1 MCPASINLCA
11 LVVSTLLSIIPLPNL
26 SDVAREV
33 AELTQGASGGNPQM
47 SSQVRKV
54 SSTDST
60 SSISSVSSQRL
71 GASGAQDSG
80 HEYASTAAVTTSYS
94 RHLSDICAVVIH
106 CPKHEKFALVK
117 CPNHKGLW
125 LPYVSLKQSEGWY
138 AAIVNKVRHL
148 LGVRIGT
155 KSSSVFTSPEILH
168 IMRIQLP
175 EVLKY
180 VTRVVFMTNLQ
191 SMPSVSSPS
200 STNAGAIRSMG
211 SIDRESSQR
220 NPINAFS
227 GLNKGAKRSPSSS
240 GQFRCFCEAPEN
252 SNTGVR
258 WLRHE
263 TIVTEEEALEIWGPE
278 PGMFTSAFATNSVEK
293 GAYSEYTLR
302 EAIRFQPRETPRT
315 YQEEML
321 KSCHF
326 ERGDILRLYS
336 DYVQHCFPSQNMN
349 FVSFCD
355 YLQKLGYEQL
365 DSSNGSQGS
374 GSHSKEQLNSQLN
387 ISPSNISRVNMH
399 DMRALYRAFKFN
411 RQMPYVTFHELL
423 LGLAAMDR
431 STAHGG
437 HSGELRCGYI
447 FRYYDQNHDG
457 YLNAAELRQMA
468 LDRLRVANL
477 KQAQSA
483 LKSGTTAA
491 IAVDGGANKATNKA
505 GKKTKS
511 GGSVSGSKSTS
522 SKSITEA
529 LSAIVGQKIDSDSI
543 QRELVKIYQ
552 MLNLKV
558 GESIS
563 EMNFMLAVGSMQL
576 RGTSTLFR
584 SQISVL
590 PVKQH
595 YETIVEKHALT
606 DIEGNLVG
614 GELKRKGTC
623 PRCKEKSYTLALH
636 TVKMTHDAQIV
647 EPTEVRFDEY
657 PPPIPRAARQ
667 MSRGVFASDS
677 TPNKLIDM
685 ITNYWN
691 AVAASQASQ
700 QHQHQASSHVALRML
715 IGHTNAVPL
724 GKTSWERI
732 DRKIL
737 AEDIRKICQQADQ
750 IFKQE
755 MRVVGVNSPC
765 FVLGDIHGNLND
777 LRIYERILWPNA
789 PSCVAGSYLFLGDY
803 VDRGDYGLECICYL
817 LSMKVLAPKTFF
829 LLRGNHELRSI
840 QQAFTFF
847 REVCEKFRNQQL
859 GIQVWETLNKTFDL
873 MPVAATIDDQIFCSH
888 GGIPTSILRLDE
900 LYNIPTPLTDPE
912 NHSPAAWEI
921 LWNDPISSTEYSEYA
936 DLLRKQP
943 GGQQAV
949 ANMQGYLPNTKRGTA
964 FFFSEEAV
972 KRFLHLNGLSFII
985 RAHECVPPGYAL
997 HCNGKV
1003 ITIFSSSHYCGATN
1017 DAACIL
1023 VEREKL
1029 RIIRLD
1035 TD

>member
-1 MCPASINLCA
+1 MA
-11 LVVSTLLSIIPLPNL
+11 PNL
-26 SDVAREV
+26 
-33 AELTQGASGGNPQM
+33 
-47 SSQVRKV
+47 RKV
-54 SSTDST
+54 NSLDST
-60 SSISSVSSQRL
+60 SSVSSASSQRL
-71 GASGAQDSG
+71 AGHKDASG
-80 HEYASTAAVTTSYS
+80 HEYATTAAVTTSYS
-94 RHLSDICAVVIH
+94 KHLSDICAVVIH
-106 CPKHEKFALVK
+106 CPKHEKFALVH
-117 CPNHKGLW
+117 CNAHKGLW
-125 LPYVSLKQSEGWY
+125 LPYATLKQSDGWY
-138 AAIVNKVRHL
+138 ATVVNKIRSL
-148 LGVRIGT
+148 LGVRIGV
-155 KSSSVFTSPEILH
+155 KSSAVFTPPEIMH
-168 IMRIQLP
+168 VMRIQLP

-191 SMPSVSSPS
+191 SIPAVSSPS
-200 STNAGAIRSMG
+200 SANAGALRSSG
-211 SIDRESSQR
+211 SLQDRENSLR
-220 NPINAFS
+220 
-227 GLNKGAKRSPSSS
+227 LGAATKHAHAAGIPTTPPTPAAALPQHHQAQQHQTAHS
-240 GQFRCFCEAPEN
+240 FRCFCESSEQPH
-252 SNTGVR
+252 GLR
-258 WLRHE
+258 WLKHE
-263 TIVTEEEALEIWGPE
+263 TIVTEEESLEIWGPE

-302 EAIRFQPRETPRT
+302 EAMRFQPSQHVRT

-349 FVSFCD
+349 FVSFKD
-355 YLQKLGYEQL
+355 YLIKIGYESSS
-365 DSSNGSQGS
+365 DSLNGSGT
-374 GSHSKEQLNSQLN
+374 GGGGN
-387 ISPSNISRVNMH
+387 SPSGVSTTSAASHASITAAAAGASTTGALINRH
-399 DMRALYRAFKFN
+399 DMKSLYRAFKPA
-411 RQMPYVTFHELL
+411 RLPPYVTFHELL

-437 HSGELRCGYI
+437 HVGELRCGYI
-447 FRYYDQNHDG
+447 FRYYDSNSDG
-457 YLNAAELRQMA
+457 KLSLSELRQMA
-468 LDRLRVANL
+468 IDRLRVAQI
-477 KQAQSA
+477 KQAHQQHAAAATHSMS
-483 LKSGTTAA
+483 KS
-491 IAVDGGANKATNKA
+491 NS
-505 GKKTKS
+505 KS
-511 GGSVSGSKSTS
+511 RNGQKSTS
-522 SKSITEA
+522 GSMSSRGLAAAATASLIA
-529 LSAIVGQKIDSDSI
+529 AQKLDP
-543 QRELVKIYQ
+543 ELVQQELAKIYQ
-552 MLNLKV
+552 QLNIKL
-558 GESIS
+558 GDSIT
-563 EMNFMLAVGSMQL
+563 EMNFMLAVGSLQL

-595 YETIVEKHALT
+595 YDIIAEKHALT
-606 DIEGNLVG
+606 DIEGNIVG

-623 PRCKEKSYTLALH
+623 PRCKEKHYSLALH
-636 TVKMTHDAQIV
+636 TVKLTHDAQIV

-657 PPPIPRAARQ
+657 PAPISRAERQ
-667 MSRGVFASDS
+667 LSRATFASDN
-677 TPNKLIDM
+677 TPNRLIDM
-685 ITNYWN
+685 ITTYWN
-691 AVAASQASQ
+691 AVAASQSTHSNASRF
-700 QHQHQASSHVALRML
+700 S
-715 IGHTNAVPL
+715 GTTTNAVAL
-724 GKTSWERI
+724 GKTSWERL
-732 DRKIL
+732 DRQVL
-737 AEDIRKICQQADQ
+737 AEEIRRICSHAEL
-750 IFKQE
+750 IFKRE
-755 MRVVGVNSPC
+755 ARVVSVQSPC

-789 PSCVAGSYLFLGDY
+789 PTCVAGSYLFLGDY

-817 LSMKVLAPKTFF
+817 LSMKVLAPTSFF
-829 LLRGNHELRSI
+829 LLRGNHELRPI

-888 GGIPTSILRLDE
+888 GGIPTSAIRLDE
-900 LYNIPTPLTDPE
+900 LYNIPTPLQDPE
-912 NHSPAAWEI
+912 NQSAPAWEI
-921 LWNDPISSTEYSEYA
+921 LWNDPVSSTEYSEYA

-972 KRFLHLNGLSFII
+972 KRFLHLNGMSHII

>member
-1 MCPASINLCA
+1 MANQLRKVTSLDSTAS
-11 LVVSTLLSIIPLPNL
+11 
-26 SDVAREV
+26 
-33 AELTQGASGGNPQM
+33 
-47 SSQVRKV
+47 V
-54 SSTDST
+54 SST
-60 SSISSVSSQRL
+60 SSQRL
-71 GASGAQDSG
+71 SGAQGGGGNQRDPG
-80 HEYASTAAVTTSYS
+80 HEYATTAAVTTSYS
-94 RHLSDICAVVIH
+94 RHLSDICAIVIH
-106 CPKHEKFALVK
+106 CPKHEKFALVH
-117 CPNHKGLW
+117 CSAHKGLW

-138 AAIVNKVRHL
+138 AAIVNKIRQL

-155 KSSSVFTSPEILH
+155 KSSAVFTPPEIMH

-191 SMPSVSSPS
+191 SIPVISSPS
-200 STNAGAIRSMG
+200 TANAGAIRSL
-211 SIDRESSQR
+211 SSVPDREASLRQTTGAGQQR
-220 NPINAFS
+220 TQNVATTRQ
-227 GLNKGAKRSPSSS
+227 GAS
-240 GQFRCFCEAPEN
+240 FRCFCESAEQQN
-252 SNTGVR
+252 GMR
-258 WLRHE
+258 WLKHE
-263 TIVTEEEALEIWGPE
+263 TIVTEEESLEIWGPE

-302 EAIRFQPRETPRT
+302 EAIRFQPRDQPRT

-336 DYVQHCFPSQNMN
+336 DYIQHCFPSQNMN
-349 FVSFCD
+349 YVSFCD
-355 YLQKLGYEQL
+355 YLKKLGYEHMGAGQQQHTTK
-365 DSSNGSQGS
+365 SSSVGSQESRQGSSISMIGS
-374 GSHSKEQLNSQLN
+374 GGAPATMASVN
-387 ISPSNISRVNMH
+387 IH

-411 RQMPYVTFHELL
+411 RMPYVTFHELL

-447 FRYYDQNHDG
+447 FRYYDANSDG
-457 YLNAAELRQMA
+457 HLSVNELRQMA
-468 LDRLRVANL
+468 ADRLRIASI

-483 LKSGTTAA
+483 MKSTATETVA
-491 IAVDGGANKATNKA
+491 KND
-505 GKKTKS
+505 TKS
-511 GGSVSGSKSTS
+511 SVSKQSQSKSTS
-522 SKSITEA
+522 SSSKSIATSMAAANAWQRIDAEA
-529 LSAIVGQKIDSDSI
+529 VQK
-543 QRELVKIYQ
+543 ELAKIYQ

-558 GESIS
+558 GDSIS
-563 EMNFMLAVGSMQL
+563 EINFMLAVGSMQL

-595 YETIVEKHALT
+595 YETIAERHALT

-614 GELKRKGTC
+614 SELKRKGTC
-623 PRCKEKSYTLALH
+623 PRCKDKRYVLALH
-636 TVKMTHDAQIV
+636 TVKLTHDAQIV
-647 EPTEVRFDEY
+647 EPTEVHFDEY
-657 PPPIPRAARQ
+657 PPPISRIQRQ
-667 MSRGVFASDS
+667 MSRLTFASDS

-691 AVAASQASQ
+691 ALVAAQAQ
-700 QHQHQASSHVALRML
+700 GQANSGATMPLRLL
-715 IGHTNAVPL
+715 IGATNAVPL
-724 GKTSWERI
+724 GKTTWERI
-732 DRKIL
+732 DRQLL
-737 AEDIRKICQQADQ
+737 AEEIKRVCMQAEQ
-750 IFKQE
+750 LFKNE
-755 MRVVGVNSPC
+755 PRVVGVNSPC
-765 FVLGDIHGNLND
+765 YVLGDIHGNLND

-789 PSCVAGSYLFLGDY
+789 PTCVAGSFLFLGDY
-803 VDRGDYGLECICYL
+803 VDRGDFGLECICYL
-817 LSMKVLAPKTFF
+817 LSMKVLAPKAFF

-859 GIQVWETLNKTFDL
+859 GVHVWDTLNKVFDL

-888 GGIPTSILRLDE
+888 GGIPTSALRLDE
-900 LYNIPTPLTDPE
+900 LYGIPSPLPDPE
-912 NHSPAAWEI
+912 NQSPAAWEI
-921 LWNDPISSTEYSEYA
+921 LWNDPVSGTEYSEYA

-972 KRFLHLNGLSFII
+972 KRFLHLNGMSHII

-997 HCNGKV
+997 HCNGRV

-1017 DAACIL
+1017 DAACVL

>member
-1 MCPASINLCA
+1 MGTQHQLRR
-11 LVVSTLLSIIPLPNL
+11 VGST
-26 SDVAREV
+26 E
-33 AELTQGASGGNPQM
+33 
-47 SSQVRKV
+47 
-54 SSTDST
+54 ST
-60 SSISSVSSQRL
+60 SSVSSTSSQRI
-71 GASGAQDSG
+71 SGHTRDVG
-80 HEYASTAAVTTSYS
+80 HEYATTAAVTTSYG

-106 CPKHEKFALVK
+106 CPKHEKFALAPCV
-117 CPNHKGLW
+117 NQRALW
-125 LPYVSLKQSEGWY
+125 LPYVPLKQSEGWY
-138 AAIVNKVRHL
+138 AAIVN
-148 LGVRIGT
+148 RIRQILDVKTGT
-155 KSSSVFTSPEILH
+155 KSSTVFTPPELMH

-180 VTRVVFMTNLQ
+180 ATRVVFMTNLQ
-191 SMPSVSSPS
+191 SLPSVTSPS
-200 STNAGAIRSMG
+200 NANSSALHGGHTAQKSSVATEPAMRSRG
-211 SIDRESSQR
+211 SM
-220 NPINAFS
+220 
-227 GLNKGAKRSPSSS
+227 SS
-240 GQFRCFCEAPEN
+240 GSGGGSDPRQTAPSLRCFCDVTDSAH
-252 SNTGVR
+252 GLR
-258 WLRHE
+258 WLKHDA
-263 TIVTEEEALEIWGPE
+263 IVSEEESLDIWGPE
-278 PGMFTSAFATNSVEK
+278 PGIFTSAFATSSVEK

-302 EAIRFQPRETPRT
+302 EAMRFQPRETPRT

-349 FVSFCD
+349 FVSFKS
-355 YLQKLGYEQL
+355 YLLKLGYEPAGVSGGTVGSSGSGGITRSGTNL
-365 DSSNGSQGS
+365 DSKTG
-374 GSHSKEQLNSQLN
+374 
-387 ISPSNISRVNMH
+387 SNITGFNVH
-399 DMRALYRAFKFN
+399 DFRSLYRAFKFN
-411 RQMPYVTFHELL
+411 QAHPYVTFHELL

-431 STAHGG
+431 STLHGG

-447 FRYYDQNHDG
+447 FRYYDTNSDG
-457 YLNAAELRQMA
+457 KLSSSELKLMA
-468 LDRLRVANL
+468 LDRLRVNSM

-483 LKSGTTAA
+483 ARSGAVPANDATSASKSQ
-491 IAVDGGANKATNKA
+491 
-505 GKKTKS
+505 S
-511 GGSVSGSKSTS
+511 GKSTS
-522 SKSITEA
+522 SSSRSLA
-529 LSAIVGQKIDSDSI
+529 AAAAAAASQKIDDASI
-543 QRELVKIYQ
+543 NKELNTMYQ
-552 MLNLKV
+552 MLGLRP

-563 EMNFMLAVGSMQL
+563 ENNFMLAVGSMQL

-584 SQISVL
+584 SQVSVL

-595 YETIVEKHALT
+595 YETIQERHALT
-606 DIEGNLVG
+606 DIEGNLLG
-614 GELKRKGTC
+614 TELQRKGTC
-623 PRCKEKSYTLALH
+623 PRCKDKRYVLALH
-636 TVKMTHDAQIV
+636 TVKLTQDAQIV

-657 PPPIPRAARQ
+657 PPPISRAHRQ
-667 MSRGVFASDS
+667 LSRAIFASDS

-685 ITNYWN
+685 ISTYWN
-691 AVAASQASQ
+691 AVAAATNTGSGRLLKGIS
-700 QHQHQASSHVALRML
+700 
-715 IGHTNAVPL
+715 NAVSP
-724 GKTSWERI
+724 GRTSWERI
-732 DRKIL
+732 DRQLL
-737 AEDIRKICQQADQ
+737 AEDIKRVCAQAENV
-750 IFKQE
+750 FKRE
-755 MRVVGVNSPC
+755 ARVVGVTSPC

-777 LRIYERILWPNA
+777 LRTYERILWPNA
-789 PSCVAGSYLFLGDY
+789 PTCVAGSYLFLGDY

-847 REVCEKFRNQQL
+847 REVGEKFRNQQL

-888 GGIPTSILRLDE
+888 GGIPTSATRLDE
-900 LYNIPTPLTDPE
+900 LYNIPSPLPDPE
-912 NHSPAAWEI
+912 NQSAPAWEI
-921 LWNDPISSTEYSEYA
+921 LWNDPVSSTEYSEYA

-972 KRFLHLNGLSFII
+972 KRFLHLNSLSHII

-1029 RIIRLD
+1029 RIIRLE

>member
-1 MCPASINLCA
+1 MPESNINK
-11 LVVSTLLSIIPLPNL
+11 
-26 SDVAREV
+26 
-33 AELTQGASGGNPQM
+33 
-47 SSQVRKV
+47 KV
-54 SSTDST
+54 TSLDSA
-60 SSISSVSSQRL
+60 SSVSSASSQRL
-71 GASGAQDSG
+71 AGGHGHRDPS
-80 HEYASTAAVTTSYS
+80 HEYATTAAVTTSYS
-94 RHLSDICAVVIH
+94 RYLSDICAVVIH
-106 CPKHEKFALVK
+106 CPKHEKFALVN
-117 CPNHKGLW
+117 CHAHKGLW
-125 LPYVSLKQSEGWY
+125 LPYVSLRQSEGWY
-138 AAIVNKVRHL
+138 AAIVNKIRQL
-148 LGVRIGT
+148 LGVRIGI
-155 KSSSVFTSPEILH
+155 KSSSVFTPPEIMH

-180 VTRVVFMTNLQ
+180 VTRVVFMTNLLTM
-191 SMPSVSSPS
+191 SSVSSPS
-200 STNAGAIRSMG
+200 TAN
-211 SIDRESSQR
+211 SSAVR
-220 NPINAFS
+220 
-227 GLNKGAKRSPSSS
+227 SS
-240 GQFRCFCEAPEN
+240 GSLDHHNAQKSGHLMMGAQHHSSGAGSKREQKSLSGTFKCFCESADQ
-252 SNTGVR
+252 THGMR
-258 WLRHE
+258 WLKHE
-263 TIVTEEEALEIWGPE
+263 TIVTEEDSLEIWGPE
-278 PGMFTSAFATNSVEK
+278 PGMFTSAFATQSVEK

-302 EAIRFQPRETPRT
+302 EAVRFQPRDQPKTH
-315 YQEEML
+315 QEEML

-349 FVSFCD
+349 YVSFCD
-355 YLQKLGYEQL
+355 YLKRLGYEQQ
-365 DSSNGSQGS
+365 SHGIGEPSVSMTKS
-374 GSHSKEQLNSQLN
+374 GSSSRNGLQDSA
-387 ISPSNISRVNMH
+387 ISTPGSTVQGVNVH
-399 DMRALYRAFKFN
+399 DLRALYRAFKFA
-411 RQMPYVTFHELL
+411 RLPYVTFHELL

-437 HSGELRCGYI
+437 HSGEVRSGYI
-447 FRYYDQNHDG
+447 FRYYDANMDG
-457 YLNAAELRQMA
+457 HLSINELRHMA
-468 LDRLRVANL
+468 ADRLRISNL

-483 LKSGTTAA
+483 MKSGQLDQKAA
-491 IAVDGGANKATNKA
+491 QKSTDSGSSKGQASHSLS
-505 GKKTKS
+505 KS
-511 GGSVSGSKSTS
+511 GSQRSLSNLANVQKVDTESV
-522 SKSITEA
+522 
-529 LSAIVGQKIDSDSI
+529 QK
-543 QRELVKIYQ
+543 ELVKIYG

-595 YETIVEKHALT
+595 YETISERQALT
-606 DIEGNLVG
+606 DFEGNLVG
-614 GELKRKGTC
+614 GELKRRGTC
-623 PRCKEKSYTLALH
+623 PRCKEKRYTLALH
-636 TVKMTHDAQIV
+636 TVKLTHDAQII

-657 PPPIPRAARQ
+657 PPPITRAQRQ
-667 MSRGVFASDS
+667 LSRATFASDS
-677 TPNKLIDM
+677 TPNRLIDM

-691 AVAASQASQ
+691 AVVAAQNGPSGNQPGVSLPARILTTSN
-700 QHQHQASSHVALRML
+700 
-715 IGHTNAVPL
+715 NAVPL
-724 GKTSWERI
+724 GKTTWERV
-732 DRKIL
+732 DRQIL
-737 AEDIRKICQQADQ
+737 AEEIKKVCVQAER
-750 IFKQE
+750 IFKSE
-755 MRVVGVNSPC
+755 ARVVGVNSPC
-765 FVLGDIHGNLND
+765 FVLGDIHGNLID
-777 LRIYERILWPNA
+777 LRTYERILWPNA
-789 PSCVAGSYLFLGDY
+789 PTCVAGSYLFLGDY
-803 VDRGDYGLECICYL
+803 VDRGDFGLECICYL
-817 LSMKVLAPKTFF
+817 LSMKVLAPKAFF

-859 GIQVWETLNKTFDL
+859 GVQVWDTLNKVFDL

-888 GGIPTSILRLDE
+888 GGIPTSALRLDE

-912 NHSPAAWEI
+912 NQSAPAWEI
-921 LWNDPISSTEYSEYA
+921 LWNDPVSTTEYSEYA

-972 KRFLHLNGLSFII
+972 KRFLHLNGMTHII

>member
-1 MCPASINLCA
+1 
-11 LVVSTLLSIIPLPNL
+11 
-26 SDVAREV
+26 
-33 AELTQGASGGNPQM
+33 M
-47 SSQVRKV
+47 SNQVRKV
-54 SSTDST
+54 SSLDST
-60 SSISSVSSQRL
+60 SSVSSTSSQRL
-71 GASGAQDSG
+71 SGGNTKDPN
-80 HEYASTAAVTTSYS
+80 HEYATTAAVTTSYS
-94 RHLSDICAVVIH
+94 RHLSDICAILIH
-106 CPKHEKFALVK
+106 CPKHDRFALVN
-117 CPNHKGLW
+117 CSAHRGLW
-125 LPYVSLKQSEGWY
+125 FPYVSLKQSEGWY
-138 AAIVNKVRHL
+138 AAIVNKIRQL
-148 LGVRIGT
+148 LDVRIGV
-155 KSSSVFTSPEILH
+155 KSASVFTPPEIMH
-168 IMRIQLP
+168 VMRIQLP

-191 SMPSVSSPS
+191 SVPSVSSPS
-200 STNAGAIRSMG
+200 SANSSAIRSMTSIERETSLKNALANKTG
-211 SIDRESSQR
+211 SGGAQQKNVVITSNNVFRCYCESSEPV
-220 NPINAFS
+220 N
-227 GLNKGAKRSPSSS
+227 GM
-240 GQFRCFCEAPEN
+240 
-252 SNTGVR
+252 R
-258 WLRHE
+258 WFKHE
-263 TIVTEEEALEIWGPE
+263 TIVTEEESLEIWGPE

-302 EAIRFQPRETPRT
+302 EAIRFQPREPPRT

-349 FVSFCD
+349 YVSFCD
-355 YLQKLGYEQL
+355 YLLKLGYDPAE
-365 DSSNGSQGS
+365 STGSQGPGGS
-374 GSHSKEQLNSQLN
+374 GSGSKIMAASSSITAAASQHSSSANYAKLNL
-387 ISPSNISRVNMH
+387 H
-399 DMRALYRAFKFN
+399 DMRSLYRAFKFN
-411 RQMPYVTFHELL
+411 RHMPYVTFHELL

-437 HSGELRCGYI
+437 HSGELRASYI
-447 FRYYDQNHDG
+447 FRYYDSNQDG
-457 YLNAAELRQMA
+457 YLGPGELRHMA
-468 LDRLRVANL
+468 QDRLRTAQL
-477 KQAQSA
+477 KQVHSA
-483 LKSGTTAA
+483 LKSAVQSSTAGAAAVKAA
-491 IAVDGGANKATNKA
+491 IGKHPNVGGG
-505 GKKTKS
+505 GKS
-511 GGSVSGSKSTS
+511 ASGSVS
-522 SKSITEA
+522 SKSISEA
-529 LSAIVGQKIDSDSI
+529 LSKGIDADSVQK
-543 QRELVKIYQ
+543 ELAKIYQ
-552 MLNLKV
+552 MLNLKP
-558 GESIS
+558 GDSIS
-563 EMNFMLAVGSMQL
+563 ELNFMMAVGSMQL
-576 RGTSTLFR
+576 RGTSALFR

-590 PVKQH
+590 PVRQH
-595 YETIVEKHALT
+595 YETIAEKHALT

-623 PRCKEKSYTLALH
+623 PRCKDKHYSLALH
-636 TVKMTHDAQIV
+636 TVKLTHDAQIV

-657 PPPIPRAARQ
+657 PPPISRAARQ
-667 MSRGVFASDS
+667 LSRITFASDS
-677 TPNKLIDM
+677 TPNRLIDM
-685 ITNYWN
+685 ITTYWN
-691 AVAASQASQ
+691 AVAAQQAAQ
-700 QHQHQASSHVALRML
+700 QGGSNQGSGSMSLRML
-715 IGHTNAVPL
+715 TGSANAVNL

-732 DRKIL
+732 DRKVL
-737 AEDIRKICQQADQ
+737 AEEIKRVCAQAEQ

-755 MRVVGVNSPC
+755 ARVVPVTSPC

-777 LRIYERILWPNA
+777 LRIYERILWPTA
-789 PSCVAGSYLFLGDY
+789 PTSVVGSYLFLGDY

-817 LSMKVLAPKTFF
+817 LSMKVLAPKTFY

-859 GIQVWETLNKTFDL
+859 GVHVWDTLNKCFDV

-888 GGIPTSILRLDE
+888 GGIPTSALRLDE
-900 LYNIPTPLTDPE
+900 LYNIPTPMPDPE
-912 NHSPAAWEI
+912 NQSAAAWEI
-921 LWNDPISSTEYSEYA
+921 LWNDPVSSTEYSEYA

-972 KRFLHLNGLSFII
+972 KRFLHLNNLSHII